1 MKKTI
6 LAAILLLAPM
16 AMFAQ
21 DGTYT
26 IKGEVAK
33 LNAPAKVYL
42 TYRTATAIIID
53 SSAIVDGKFEFKGS
67 VGAPIKAALV
77 LNHKGTGARSRTLPN
92 LQVYLESAVIGITAK
107 DSLKGAKFTGSK
119 LNTDNQNYIN
129 ALKPSADKMAA
140 FNAEFSALP
149 ADKQKDEA
157 VRAPF
162 GVRYAAITAE
172 QEAATLAFIKS
183 NPSSVI
189 SLDAIIALGG
199 SIPDYQ
205 KVAPLYEALT
215 SDVKN
220 STAGKAF
227 AASLDKMKLTMVGAI
242 APEFTQN
249 DPNGNPVKLSDFRGK
264 YVLIDFWASWCG
276 PCRAENPNVVK
287 AFNEFKDK
295 GFTVLGVS
303 LDNEQGRQNW
313 LNAIEK
319 DGLTWT
325 QVSDLKYWNNEVST
339 MYGIRSI
346 PQNLLLDPNGKILAK
361 NLRGKALLDK
371 LAEILK

>member
-1 MKKTI
+1 MRKTI

-16 AMFAQ
+16 SMMAQ
-21 DGTYT
+21 DGAYT
-26 IKGEVAK
+26 INGEVGK

-42 TYRTATAIIID
+42 TYRIGQANLID
-53 SSAIVDGKFEFKGS
+53 SSAIIDGKFEFKGN
-67 VGAPIKAALV
+67 VRVPVKATIV
-77 LNHKGTGARSRTLPN
+77 LNHKGTGTSSRTLPN
-92 LQVYLESAVIGITAK
+92 LQIYLEAGVIGITAK
-107 DSLKGAKFTGSK
+107 DSLKDAKFTGSK

-149 ADKQKDEA
+149 ADKQKDAA

-162 GVRYAAITAE
+162 GVRYAAIIAE

-183 NPSSVI
+183 NPSSAI
-189 SLDAIIALGG
+189 SLEAIIALGG
-199 SIPDYQ
+199 SMPEYE
-205 KVAPLYEALT
+205 KVAPLYESLT
-215 SDVKN
+215 ADVKN
-220 STAGKAF
+220 SPSGKVYAR
-227 AASLDKMKLTMVGAI
+227 SLENMKATMVGAI

-276 PCRAENPNVVK
+276 PCRAENPNVVQ
-287 AFNEFKDK
+287 AFNDFKDK

-325 QVSDLKYWNNEVST
+325 QVSDLKYWNNEVSR